1 MWQLAPGPN
10 KPPPSVQLVT
20 HVGDVHLQETV
31 RECEGGNGGTDG
43 GAVAGAEL
51 EGLQEHRPSAVDQH
65 FLRDLQGPVG

>member
-1 MWQLAPGPN
+1 M
-10 KPPPSVQLVT
+10 
-20 HVGDVHLQETV
+20 